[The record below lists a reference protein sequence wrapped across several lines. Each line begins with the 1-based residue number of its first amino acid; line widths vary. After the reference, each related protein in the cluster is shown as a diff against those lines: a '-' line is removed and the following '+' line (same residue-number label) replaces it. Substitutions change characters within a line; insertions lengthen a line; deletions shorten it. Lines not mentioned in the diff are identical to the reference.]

1 MNKKAIG
8 IFDSGVGGLTVF
20 EEIRKELP
28 NENVIYLGDTKNFP
42 YGNKTKEEIIEFA
55 TKNTEMLIKMGAK
68 IIVIACG
75 TATSQAIDVLKQK
88 FSIPIIGIIEPT
100 VEYIKEQ
107 NYKDVGVIA
116 TEGTIRSGAWEQ
128 KLKEKIPDI
137 NVINKAC
144 PMLATI
150 AEEGKAKSEE
160 GRRVIKEYMKP
171 FKDKKID
178 RIILGCT
185 HYPIYEE
192 IIREELGYCVELI
205 NTGVTVSNYLN
216 KNGLENNEPKKQEEI
231 YLTKP
236 EDEFKEIAKNIMG
249 VNIKI
254 SKIVDM

>member
-1 MNKKAIG
+1 
-8 IFDSGVGGLTVF
+8 
-20 EEIRKELP
+20 
-28 NENVIYLGDTKNFP
+28 
-42 YGNKTKEEIIEFA
+42 
-55 TKNTEMLIKMGAK
+55 
-68 IIVIACG
+68 
-75 TATSQAIDVLKQK
+75 
-88 FSIPIIGIIEPT
+88 
-100 VEYIKEQ
+100 
-107 NYKDVGVIA
+107 
-116 TEGTIRSGAWEQ
+116 
-128 KLKEKIPDI
+128 
-137 NVINKAC
+137 
-144 PMLATI
+144 MLATI

-178 RIILGCT
+178 KIILGCT

-205 NTGVTVSNYLN
+205 NTGVTVSNYL
-216 KNGLENNEPKKQEEI
+216 KSYLYKKGLENNEPKKQEEI